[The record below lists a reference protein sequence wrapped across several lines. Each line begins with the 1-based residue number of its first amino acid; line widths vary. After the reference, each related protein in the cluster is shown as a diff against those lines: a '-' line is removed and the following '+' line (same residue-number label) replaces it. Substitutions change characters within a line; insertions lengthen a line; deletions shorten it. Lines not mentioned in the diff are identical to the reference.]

1 MHKWK
6 QHFLVLQRCIA
17 FMQDVCSMTD
27 VTFVQSATQEVLS
40 GDWPVVIHILAH
52 LYNGR
57 L

>member
-1 MHKWK
+1 MKA
-6 QHFLVLQRCIA
+6 V
-17 FMQDVCSMTD
+17 SGMTD
-27 VTFVQSATQEVLS
+27 VVSVQSATQEVLS

>member
-1 MHKWK
+1 M
-6 QHFLVLQRCIA
+6 I
-17 FMQDVCSMTD
+17 DVIS
-27 VTFVQSATQEVLS
+27 VQSATQEVLS